1 MQTRK
6 ILIFLAEATV
16 IGLAVAFVVM
26 FFFRPNTLERRPVV
40 EFKES
45 ATPAG
50 ATTPQPPRGAAQDA
64 SGPVSYA
71 RAVELAAPSVV
82 NIFTAKVV
90 TQRPHPLFDD
100 PSFRRFFGDKPPV
113 PGKRQENSLG
123 SGVIISTQGYI
134 LTNNHV
140 VEGADEIKV
149 GLHDGR
155 SAEATIV
162 GTDPETDL
170 AVLKIKIDN
179 LPSIT
184 ISEAEV
190 PRVGDVA
197 LAIGNPFGVGQ
208 TVTMGI
214 VSATGRSELGINTF
228 ENFIQT
234 DAAINPG
241 NSGGALINAYGQ
253 LIGINT
259 AIFSRSGGSEG
270 IGFAIPVSIAKNVMQ
285 QIVEHGHTVRG
296 WLGIEAQDLT
306 PELAE
311 SFGAKNVSGVVVAGV
326 LPNSPASKG
335 GLKSGDIITQVNDQ
349 NVTTAKDLVNAIAK
363 ITPGAEARLRGLR
376 NGKEITFTARVG
388 ERPQPQVKKQPE

>member
-1 MQTRK
+1 MSTRK

-45 ATPAG
+45 AAPANPTPA
-50 ATTPQPPRGAAQDA
+50 PRGTAQDM

-90 TQRPHPLFDD
+90 TQRSHPLFND
-100 PSFRRFFGDKPPV
+100 PAFRRFFGDNLPA

-123 SGVIISTQGYI
+123 SGVIVSSQGYI

-155 SAEATIV
+155 SVGATIV

-170 AVLKIKIDN
+170 AVLKVAIDN

-184 ISEAEV
+184 ISQSDA

-241 NSGGALINAYGQ
+241 NSGGALVNAYGQ

-270 IGFAIPVSIAKNVMQ
+270 IGFAIPVSIAKNVME
-285 QIVEHGHTVRG
+285 QIVERGHTVRG

-306 PELAE
+306 PELDE

-349 NVTTAKDLVNAIAK
+349 NVTTAKDLVNTIAK
-363 ITPGAEARLRGLR
+363 ITPGTETRLRGLR

-388 ERPQPQVKKQPE
+388 ERPQPQAQKQPE